1 MAKVNTYS
9 QDEDLSVSLNKEELK
24 KAVKYIIPY
33 KKEFILTLLITLL
46 ATTANMS
53 IPYLVQIALNEHIP
67 NKNVQGL
74 IVLGIICA
82 VIFVWSIFAANFRM
96 KHMNYVGNSIIYD
109 IRKDLFEHLQSLP
122 FTFFD
127 SRPHGK
133 ILVRVVNYVN
143 SLSDM
148 FSNGLVN
155 TVLELVSL
163 FVIVGFMFAINVKFT
178 LISLLGFPLLV
189 LVIVKLKTVHRK
201 AWQEYSDKNSNIN
214 AYLHESINGV
224 RVTQAFVRERR
235 NSRIFSRLS
244 ADTLRAWMKAKCLE
258 FLIWP
263 TSTIISELTVCTIYF
278 LGAAAIAQE
287 SLSVGAIVALI
298 SYVWRF
304 WAPINNICN
313 VYNSLMTNAAYLERI
328 FETIEEPADIQDAPN
343 AKALP
348 EITGNVEF
356 RNVTFGYEPG
366 QNILENISFNISRG
380 MTVALVGPT
389 GAGKTTIVNLLSR
402 YYDINS
408 GQILVDGHDISRAT
422 LHSLRSQL
430 GYMLQDSFVF
440 TGTIMD
446 NIRYGKLD
454 ATDEEVIQ
462 ASKAVNADDFISALP
477 MGYQTQVSERGGTL
491 SAGQRQLISLARA
504 MLKNPKILIL
514 DEATSS
520 IDTET
525 EVKLMDGIAKILE
538 NRTSFVIAH
547 RLSTIKSADLI
558 MVVGDKR
565 IMEYGTHD
573 ELLAQKG
580 EYYKLYETQ
589 TSLQ

>member
-9 QDEDLSVSLNKEELK
+9 QDEDLSISLNKEQLK
-24 KAVKYIIPY
+24 KAAKYITPY

-53 IPYLVQIALNEHIP
+53 IPYLVQVALNVYIP
-67 NKNVQGL
+67 GKNVQGL
-74 IVLGIICA
+74 IMLGIGCA
-82 VIFVWSIFAANFRM
+82 AIFVWSVFAANFRM
-96 KHMNYVGNSIIYD
+96 KNMNYVGNNIIYD

-155 TVLELVSL
+155 TILELVSL

-189 LVIVKLKTVHRK
+189 IVIVKLKTVHRK

-244 ADTLRAWMKAKCLE
+244 ADTLRAWMKAKCIE

-263 TSTIISELTVCTIYF
+263 TSTVISELTVCVIYF

-287 SLSVGAIVALI
+287 SLTVGAIVALI

-304 WAPINNICN
+304 WTPINNISN

-328 FETIEEPADIQDAPN
+328 FETIEEPIDIQDAPN
-343 AKALP
+343 AEILP
-348 EITGNVEF
+348 EIDGNVEF

-366 QNILENISFNISRG
+366 NNILENISFQIPQG

-408 GQILVDGHDISRAT
+408 GQILVDGHDISQAT
-422 LHSLRSQL
+422 LYSLRSQL

-454 ATDEEVIQ
+454 ATDDDVIQ
-462 ASKAVNADDFISALP
+462 AAKAVNADDFISALP

-504 MLKNPKILIL
+504 MLKDPKILIL

-558 MVVGDKR
+558 MVVGEKR
-565 IMEYGTHD
+565 IMECGTHD
-573 ELLAQKG
+573 ELIAQKG
-580 EYYKLYETQ
+580 AYYKLYQTQ